1 MADMKKFNIP
11 TKKEPVVPKTSG
23 KLPAGAY
30 IGAVADPEEFIKGAA
45 VTTSAQEEEASAVP
59 AQEKKE
65 APAVFPG
72 ELQHEYRPFSSRIR
86 VDLAEKL
93 TDFCAAKRTTRTK
106 VLEIALEEF
115 FKKYSG

>member
-1 MADMKKFNIP
+1 MADTKKFNIP
-11 TKKEPVVPKTSG
+11 AKREPVVPKTSG

-30 IGAVADPEEFIKGAA
+30 IGAAADPEEFIKGAA
-45 VTTSAQEEEASAVP
+45 VTTSSQEEDAPVVHV
-59 AQEKKE
+59 QEKAE
-65 APAVFPG
+65 VHAVFPG

-106 VLEIALEEF
+106 VLEVALEEF
-115 FKKYSG
+115 FKKYDR

>member
-1 MADMKKFNIP
+1 MADTKRFNIP
-11 TKKEPVVPKTSG
+11 TKKEPIVPKTSG

-30 IGAVADPEEFIKGAA
+30 IGAAADPEEFIKGAA
-45 VTTSAQEEEASAVP
+45 VSTASVEDTVP
-59 AQEKKE
+59 AAPVQEKAE
-65 APAVFPG
+65 PHAVFPG
-72 ELQHEYRPFSSRIR
+72 ELQHEYRPISSRIR

-115 FKKYSG
+115 FKKYNG